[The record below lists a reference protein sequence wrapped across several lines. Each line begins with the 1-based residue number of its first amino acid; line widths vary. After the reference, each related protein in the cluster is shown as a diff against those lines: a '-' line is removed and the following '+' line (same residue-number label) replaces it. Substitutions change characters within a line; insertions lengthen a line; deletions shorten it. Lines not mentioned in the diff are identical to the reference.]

1 VALALVAALLTPAA
15 NPPPPPRL
23 ELVLT
28 LPHRGDGPVAIGGG
42 SVYSV
47 ATTAA
52 GMALVAHR
60 LADGTQRWTVPVPAS
75 GQTPWVRISGD
86 VPIVT
91 GLDPTRPGQL
101 DLRVG
106 AFDPDTGRLLWTRT
120 GSPRGPGRGGGRW
133 LLVQRQLS
141 TGDRSAG
148 LAATEFTA
156 VDIRTGEAL
165 WTLRTGAGAA
175 ADTAATATTGEP
187 VIDVH
192 GWMPLQPLGPDV
204 VLQRVLREPGP
215 DRTGGRLSIGRL
227 RSGAAGVQTLG
238 TIDAAGCQLH
248 GEHLVCDTGGAAWRI
263 WRIR

>member
-1 VALALVAALLTPAA
+1 VALALVAALLSPAA
-15 NPPPPPRL
+15 HPPPPPRL

-75 GQTPWVRISGD
+75 GQTPWVRVSGD

-91 GLDPTRPGQL
+91 GLDPTRPGQF
-101 DLRVG
+101 DLRMG

-120 GSPRGPGRGGGRW
+120 GSPRGPGRGGDRW

-141 TGDRSAG
+141 IGEGSPG
-148 LAATEFTA
+148 PAAVEFTA

-165 WTLRTGAGAA
+165 WTFRTGERAA
-175 ADTAATATTGEP
+175 IAEAATGEP
-187 VIDVH
+187 VMDVH
-192 GWMPLQPLGPDV
+192 GWVPMQPSNGPGV

-227 RSGAAGVQTLG
+227 RTGAAGVQTLG
-238 TIDAAGCQLH
+238 TIDAAWCQFH
-248 GEHLVCDTGGAAWRI
+248 AERLVCDTGGAAWRI